1 MVKREPTVR
10 RATVKRVSIWITAA
24 VVASFAVQATG
35 PSVGAVV
42 EWEFVEESV
51 SLGMSGVSPHVE
63 KVAGGDRVWR
73 SAIVPAGTAVSL
85 CSDAGACTSE
95 TLTTTDAGSVS
106 DYTVAQTP
114 SGLRAYFKRID
125 PSTSTQ
131 AVYSAPC
138 LTADCLSFGAA
149 TITSTGMQVS
159 KDAQAWGVPDPVR
172 LPDGRVRIYIVESP
186 VPGKCTEK
194 IASYISA
201 DGINFTKESGWRLEN
216 GYVDTEVL
224 RAKEGEWVMIMA
236 NGPGCGGLQRLFV
249 STSID
254 GLTWATPVA
263 LTSSDTGR
271 MDPTGYETSAGS
283 NVFRIYYASCSS
295 NPCPNEGYTVKRGIM
310 RIKETPAGGVGVTK
324 TPTAT
329 TPASK
334 SKSITCVKGKTVRK
348 VTGTTCPKGFKKK

>member
-1 MVKREPTVR
+1 VKLGV
-10 RATVKRVSIWITAA
+10 VAA
-24 VVASFAVQATG
+24 VAVALTSLVSSANV
-35 PSVGAVV
+35 SAVV

-73 SAIVPAGTAVSL
+73 SDMVPAGTAVSL
-85 CSDAGACTSE
+85 CTDAGACTSE
-95 TLTTTDAGSVS
+95 TLTAAGAGPVS
-106 DYTVAQTP
+106 DYTVAQAP
-114 SGLRAYFKRID
+114 SGLRAYFKRTD
-125 PSTSTQ
+125 PSSNTQ

-138 LTADCLSFGAA
+138 TTADCLSFGAA
-149 TITSTGMQVS
+149 TMTSTGMQVS
-159 KDAQAWGVPDPVR
+159 KDAKAWGVPDPVR

-194 IASYISA
+194 IASYISS
-201 DGINFTKESGWRLEN
+201 DGISFTKESGWRLEG

-224 RAKEGEWVMIMA
+224 RAKDGDWVMILA
-236 NGPGCGGLQRLFV
+236 DIACTASNNQKLFV
-249 STSID
+249 TTSTD
-254 GLTWATPVA
+254 GLKWAEPQV
-263 LTSSDTGR
+263 LTGAGEFKL
-271 MDPTGYETSAGS
+271 DPTGYEVST
-283 NVFRIYYASCSS
+283 NVFRIYYAAG
-295 NPCPNEGYTVKRGIM
+295 NPASTNPSIKRGIM